1 MAFRD
6 SLESENLRLKAE
18 LEETQ
23 KALKEAN
30 EKLSNI
36 IREDEYAALKKRLG
50 KPSFLYMLFGW

>member
-6 SLESENLRLKAE
+6 SVESENLRLKAE

-50 KPSFLYMLFGW
+50 KSSFLYMLFGW

>member
-1 MAFRD
+1 MAVRD

-30 EKLSNI
+30 KKLSNSS
-36 IREDEYAALKKRLG
+36 REDEYAALKKRLG
-50 KPSFLYMLFGW
+50 KSSFLYMLFGW